1 MLRKAARRPHRHKL
15 SYQQLQP
22 RVILGLNQSEPQA
35 LEITK
40 QQFERKKHTDVFVV
54 SHEFLQEKYIAVR
67 NICDIA
73 ADLGFQSVRI
83 VGYTRRQDQ
92 WHRSSFNQWSFR
104 NSNQLKQSH
113 HVFEGLKCD
122 WELFSGYERWLITC
136 LIKKQGPDWN
146 AHYQHHNTA
155 ISGCSLPATLCS
167 NPIPNGADP
176 AELLHHFN
184 QICDLKLKQAFINRC
199 KPVKNSSFS
208 EFITETVADSILY
221 GKNSV
226 FPITPH
232 SNNQL
237 LRRLSTKLPRC
248 VPEINAIFTAKL
260 RTAYLS
266 LFQKANQEYCKRF
279 RLSFSACFE
288 VPGSAFLK
296 NEAEIT
302 SFIQEE
308 NYQRS
313 LNIRDIMAG
322 KAEIHAVSV
331 QALLSELIEQRQQ
344 ITRKLKQ

>member
-1 MLRKAARRPHRHKL
+1 MLKKAARRPNRHKL

-35 LEITK
+35 LAITK
-40 QQFERKKHTDVFVV
+40 QQLERKKHTDFLVV

-73 ADLGFQSVRI
+73 VSLGFHSAQI

-104 NSNQLKQSH
+104 NINQLKQTH
-113 HVFEGLKCD
+113 HVFECLKCD
-122 WELFSGYERWLITC
+122 WQLFSGYERWLIAC

-146 AHYQHHNTA
+146 AHYQHHKA
-155 ISGCSLPATLCS
+155 EISGSCLPATISS
-167 NPIPNGADP
+167 NPIPKEADP

-184 QICDLKLKQAFINRC
+184 QTCGLKLNKAFINRC

-208 EFITETVADSILY
+208 EFITETVADSILH
-221 GKNSV
+221 GKNGA
-226 FPITPH
+226 FPMTPH
-232 SNNQL
+232 SNNEL
-237 LRRLSTKLPRC
+237 LRRLSAKLPRSI
-248 VPEINAIFTAKL
+248 PEINSIFTTKL
-260 RTAYLS
+260 GKSYLH
-266 LFQKANQEYCKRF
+266 LFQKANQEYCARF
-279 RLSFSACFE
+279 HLSFSEHFE
-288 VPGSAFLK
+288 VPGSDALK

-302 SFIQEE
+302 SLIQEE

-322 KAEIHAVSV
+322 KAEIHAVSIE
-331 QALLSELIEQRQQ
+331 ALLSELIEQRLQ
-344 ITRKLKQ
+344 ITKEPRK